1 LSEVGPDRPAGFW
14 QWMRHNWASIAAA
27 AVDYLV
33 MILFVEVGGLGPVA
47 ATPIGAFAGGIT
59 NFTLGR
65 RFTYKTT
72 EVPAPR
78 QAWRYALVSAG
89 SLGLNTA
96 GEYLFHRV
104 LRLNYVLARVISSVI
119 VSNAWNFPLQRYFV
133 FSAAQI
139 ENAER
144 SAPTSAPPTSA
155 PPRQPPH

>member
-1 LSEVGPDRPAGFW
+1 MTDREQDRPADGGPSGFG
-14 QWMRHNWASIAAA
+14 QWMRHHAASLIATVA
-27 AVDYLV
+27 DYVV
-33 MILFVEVGGLGPVA
+33 MILCVEVAGLGPVA
-47 ATPIGAFAGGIT
+47 ATPIGAFSGAVT

-96 GEYLFHRV
+96 GEYLFHHL
-104 LRLNYVLARVISSVI
+104 LRIEYVLARMISSVI

-133 FSAAQI
+133 FSVPKAK
-139 ENAER
+139 NA
-144 SAPTSAPPTSA
+144 
-155 PPRQPPH
+155 

>member
-14 QWMRHNWASIAAA
+14 QWMRHNSASLIAA

-33 MILFVEVGGLGPVA
+33 MILCVELGGIGPVA
-47 ATPIGAFAGGIT
+47 ATPIGAFSGAVV
-59 NFTLGR
+59 NFTMGR
-65 RFTYKTT
+65 WFTYKTT

-78 QAWRYALVSAG
+78 QAWRYMLVSAG

-104 LRLNYVLARVISSVI
+104 LGLEYVLARVISSVI

-133 FSAAQI
+133 FSASRIKKA
-139 ENAER
+139 
-144 SAPTSAPPTSA
+144 
-155 PPRQPPH
+155 